1 MMNILVIIDDIE
13 YYNIMLLIRF
23 MFFVNLKKTILEY
36 FLYDSNHNINFGKL

>member
-23 MFFVNLKKTILEY
+23 MFFVNKENY
-36 FLYDSNHNINFGKL
+36 FGVFSL